1 MFPIRQV
8 QRLFL
13 GQLPPLNS
21 VTVQRT
27 ILNIN
32 FHTPRTYTLALI
44 DILQCFFENFTQLL
58 SNPSSIPVVPCLPD
72 LAH

>member
-13 GQLPPLNS
+13 GQDPPLKG
-21 VTVQRT
+21 VTLQRT
-27 ILNIN
+27 TLNIN
-32 FHTPRTYTLALI
+32 FHTPRTYSLTLI
-44 DILQCFFENFTQLL
+44 DILQCLFEDFTQLL
-58 SNPSSIPVVPCLPD
+58 RNPSSIPVVPCLPD

>member
-8 QRLFL
+8 QRISL

-27 ILNIN
+27 TLNIN
-32 FHTPRTYTLALI
+32 FHTPRPYTLTLI
-44 DILQCFFENFTQLL
+44 DILQCLFENLTQLL
-58 SNPSSIPVVPCLPD
+58 SNPTSIPVVPCLPD